1 MRTEDEIDTRA
12 GPLDLAGL
20 AITPFE
26 HVLGIRDRLRL
37 GTHVEQ
43 LHEEVVGQRLRLVKD
58 AVLGLSEV
66 GLQYAHAADENGHLG
81 RGQRQQ
87 VGPSSSR
94 VSGDKFSPF
103 RR

>member
-1 MRTEDEIDTRA
+1 
-12 GPLDLAGL
+12 LASET
-20 AITPFE
+20 AF
-26 HVLGIRDRLRL
+26 HSA
-37 GTHVEQ
+37 HVEQ
-43 LHEEVVGQRLRLVKD
+43 VHEEVVGQRLRPLGKD

-66 GLQYAHAADENGHLG
+66 GLQYAHAADENGYLG